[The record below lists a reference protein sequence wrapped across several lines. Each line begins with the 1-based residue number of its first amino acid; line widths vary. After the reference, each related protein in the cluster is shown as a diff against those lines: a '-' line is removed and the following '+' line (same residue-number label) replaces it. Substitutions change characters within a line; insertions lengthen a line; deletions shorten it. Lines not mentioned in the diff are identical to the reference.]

1 MDAYTVLAADD
12 SMTKIS
18 VQTDKMYQ
26 NDDVSRN
33 RDEVRR
39 TIRNAITIAERE
51 YPNPVIRVV
60 MHPTIHELLADSKSV
75 VNNPQLTSVDGYDVI
90 QSEYTLLSIVVCGV
104 EAKDLYRNR
113 MNTTTQNI

>member
-18 VQTDKMYQ
+18 VQTDEMYQ

-39 TIRNAITIAERE
+39 TIRNAITIAEDR
-51 YPNPVIRVV
+51 I
-60 MHPTIHELLADSKSV
+60 S
-75 VNNPQLTSVDGYDVI
+75 
-90 QSEYTLLSIVVCGV
+90 QSSHSCGD
-104 EAKDLYRNR
+104 ASNR
-113 MNTTTQNI
+113 S